1 MRKNSGFA
9 IAVTLLVVG
18 TILWLTSNTGST
30 SRSINITSQAFH
42 HLQPA
47 W

>member
-1 MRKNSGFA
+1 
-9 IAVTLLVVG
+9 LVVG

-30 SRSINITSQAFH
+30 SHSINIRSQALH
-42 HLQPA
+42 WLQPV